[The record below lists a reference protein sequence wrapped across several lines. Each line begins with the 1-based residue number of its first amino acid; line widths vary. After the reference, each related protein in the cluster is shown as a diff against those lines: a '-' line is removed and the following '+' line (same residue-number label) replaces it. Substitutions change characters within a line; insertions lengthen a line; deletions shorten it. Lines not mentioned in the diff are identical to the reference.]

1 MQQIQ
6 ICNMEIRTEQEGKWI
21 SPMYGKFLTQ
31 SSATKDE
38 DRVVAKQV
46 YIPLDES
53 NDEWT
58 EITKE
63 DAERIFKA
71 KKAARG
77 KIEYPEEQVN
87 QMIGLFA
94 SRINAMNI
102 TDEQA
107 LQFKNLYP
115 AWENFINHKLE
126 KDLKILYQDRLYK
139 VKQTIENVLENQ
151 PPSVNTAALYEEIN
165 ETNAGTKEDP
175 IPYNNNMELFEGK
188 YYSQNGTTYKCTRN
202 TEQAIYQDLSA
213 LVGIYVEVAN

>member
-1 MQQIQ
+1 
-6 ICNMEIRTEQEGKWI
+6 MEIRTEQEGKWI

-77 KIEYPEEQVN
+77 QIEYPEEQVN

-94 SRINAMNI
+94 SQINAMNL

-115 AWENFINHKLE
+115 AWENFISQKLE
-126 KDLKILYQDRLYK
+126 KDYKVLYQDRLYK
-139 VKQTIENVLENQ
+139 VKQAIENVLENQ
-151 PPSVNTAALYEEIN
+151 PPSVDTAALYEEIN

-188 YYSQNGTTYKCTRN
+188 YYSQNGITYKCTRN
-202 TEQAIYQDLSA
+202 TEQAVYQDLSG

>member
-1 MQQIQ
+1 
-6 ICNMEIRTEQEGKWI
+6 
-21 SPMYGKFLTQ
+21 MYGKFLTQ
-31 SSATKDE
+31 SSATRDE

-77 KIEYPEEQVN
+77 QIEYPEEQVN

-94 SRINAMNI
+94 SQINSMNL

-115 AWENFINHKLE
+115 AWENFINQKLE
-126 KDLKILYQDRLYK
+126 KDYKALYQDRLYK

-151 PPSVNTAALYEEIN
+151 PPSVDTAALYEEIN
-165 ETNAGTKEDP
+165 PTVEEGGHAGTLEDP

-188 YYSQNGTTYKCTRN
+188 YYSQNGITYKCTRN
-202 TEQAIYQDLSA
+202 TEQAIYQDLSG

>member
-1 MQQIQ
+1 
-6 ICNMEIRTEQEGKWI
+6 MEIRTEQEGKWI
-21 SPMYGKFLTQ
+21 TPMYGRFLTQ

-77 KIEYPEEQVN
+77 QVVYPEELVN

-94 SRINAMNI
+94 SQINAMNL

-115 AWENFINHKLE
+115 AWENFINQKLE
-126 KDLKILYQDRLYK
+126 KDYKVLYQDRLYK
-139 VKQTIENVLENQ
+139 VKQTIANVLENQ
-151 PPSVNTAALYEEIN
+151 PPSVDTAALYEEIN
-165 ETNAGTKEDP
+165 ETNAG
-175 IPYNNNMELFEGK
+175 
-188 YYSQNGTTYKCTRN
+188 
-202 TEQAIYQDLSA
+202 
-213 LVGIYVEVAN
+213 

>member
-1 MQQIQ
+1 
-6 ICNMEIRTEQEGKWI
+6 MEIRTEQEGKWI

-77 KIEYPEEQVN
+77 QVVYPEEQVN
-87 QMIGLFA
+87 QMIGLVT
-94 SRINAMNI
+94 MNI
-102 TDEQA
+102 NDWKLTDE
-107 LQFKNLYP
+107 
-115 AWENFINHKLE
+115 ER
-126 KDLKILYQDRLYK
+126 LKYKKIASQMGRLY
-139 VKQTIENVLENQ
+139 
-151 PPSVNTAALYEEIN
+151 
-165 ETNAGTKEDP
+165 
-175 IPYNNNMELFEGK
+175 
-188 YYSQNGTTYKCTRN
+188 R
-202 TEQAIYQDLSA
+202 
-213 LVGIYVEVAN
+213 

>member
-1 MQQIQ
+1 
-6 ICNMEIRTEQEGKWI
+6 MEIRTEQEGKWI

-77 KIEYPEEQVN
+77 QIEYPEEQVN

-94 SRINAMNI
+94 SQINTMNL

-115 AWENFINHKLE
+115 AWENFISQKLE
-126 KDLKILYQDRLYK
+126 KDYKVLYQDRLYK
-139 VKQTIENVLENQ
+139 VKQTIKMYWKTNRLVLIRQHCTKKSTKPMPGQKKILFRTITTWSYLKESITPRMVSRTNV
-151 PPSVNTAALYEEIN
+151 PEIP
-165 ETNAGTKEDP
+165 DR
-175 IPYNNNMELFEGK
+175 PYIR
-188 YYSQNGTTYKCTRN
+188 TCP
-202 TEQAIYQDLSA
+202 DL
-213 LVGIYVEVAN
+213 

>member
-1 MQQIQ
+1 
-6 ICNMEIRTEQEGKWI
+6 MEIRTEQEGKWI
-21 SPMYGKFLTQ
+21 TPMYGKFLTQ

-77 KIEYPEEQVN
+77 QIEYPEEQVN
-87 QMIGLFA
+87 QMIDLLA
-94 SRINAMNI
+94 SQINAMNL

-115 AWENFINHKLE
+115 AWENFINQKLE
-126 KDLKILYQDRLYK
+126 KDYKVLYQDRLYK
-139 VKQTIENVLENQ
+139 VKQTFENVLENQ
-151 PPSVNTAALYEEIN
+151 LPSVDTAALYEEIN
-165 ETNAGTKEDP
+165 PTVEEGGHAGTLEDP

-188 YYSQNGTTYKCTRN
+188 YYSQNGMTYKCTRN
-202 TEQAIYQDLSA
+202 TGQAVYQDLSG

>member
-1 MQQIQ
+1 
-6 ICNMEIRTEQEGKWI
+6 MEIRTEQEGKWI

-77 KIEYPEEQVN
+77 QIEYPEEQVN

-94 SRINAMNI
+94 SQINAMNL

-115 AWENFINHKLE
+115 AWENFINQKLE
-126 KDLKILYQDRLYK
+126 KDYKVLYQDRLYRNSHLK
-139 VKQTIENVLENQ
+139 TPKS
-151 PPSVNTAALYEEIN
+151 SV
-165 ETNAGTKEDP
+165 
-175 IPYNNNMELFEGK
+175 
-188 YYSQNGTTYKCTRN
+188 
-202 TEQAIYQDLSA
+202 
-213 LVGIYVEVAN
+213 

>member
-1 MQQIQ
+1 
-6 ICNMEIRTEQEGKWI
+6 MEIRTEQEGKWI

-77 KIEYPEEQVN
+77 QIEYPEEQVN
-87 QMIGLFA
+87 QMIGLVT
-94 SRINAMNI
+94 MNI
-102 TDEQA
+102 NDWKLTDEER
-107 LQFKNLYP
+107 LKYKKLHPKWEDYIGKSLKSDFKFQYNESLYKKKRKSIPYWIKTDTDLANQDQNLCTKKSTKP
-115 AWENFINHKLE
+115 MPGQK
-126 KDLKILYQDRLYK
+126 KILFR
-139 VKQTIENVLENQ
+139 TI
-151 PPSVNTAALYEEIN
+151 
-165 ETNAGTKEDP
+165 
-175 IPYNNNMELFEGK
+175 
-188 YYSQNGTTYKCTRN
+188 TT
-202 TEQAIYQDLSA
+202 
-213 LVGIYVEVAN
+213 

>member
-1 MQQIQ
+1 
-6 ICNMEIRTEQEGKWI
+6 MEIRTEQEGKWI

-77 KIEYPEEQVN
+77 QVVYPEEQVN
-87 QMIGLFA
+87 QMIGLVT
-94 SRINAMNI
+94 MNI
-102 TDEQA
+102 NDWKLTDEER
-107 LQFKNLYP
+107 LKYKKLHPKWEDYIGKSLKSDFKFQYN
-115 AWENFINHKLE
+115 ES
-126 KDLKILYQDRLYK
+126 LYK
-139 VKQTIENVLENQ
+139 TKKEINPVLDQDGYRPGE
-151 PPSVNTAALYEEIN
+151 SGSESLYEEIN

-175 IPYNNNMELFEGK
+175 IPYNNNMELFAGK
-188 YYSQNGTTYKCTRN
+188 YYSQNGITYKCTRN
-202 TEQAIYQDLSA
+202 TEQAVYQDLSG

>member
-1 MQQIQ
+1 
-6 ICNMEIRTEQEGKWI
+6 MEIRTEQEGKWI

-31 SSATKDE
+31 SSATRDE

-77 KIEYPEEQVN
+77 QIEYPEEQVN

-94 SRINAMNI
+94 SQINSMNL

-115 AWENFINHKLE
+115 AWENFINQKLE
-126 KDLKILYQDRLYK
+126 KDYKALYQDRLYK

-151 PPSVNTAALYEEIN
+151 PPSVDTAALYEEIN
-165 ETNAGTKEDP
+165 PTVEEGGHAGTLEDP

-188 YYSQNGTTYKCTRN
+188 YYSQNGITYKCTRN
-202 TEQAIYQDLSA
+202 TEQAIYQDLSG